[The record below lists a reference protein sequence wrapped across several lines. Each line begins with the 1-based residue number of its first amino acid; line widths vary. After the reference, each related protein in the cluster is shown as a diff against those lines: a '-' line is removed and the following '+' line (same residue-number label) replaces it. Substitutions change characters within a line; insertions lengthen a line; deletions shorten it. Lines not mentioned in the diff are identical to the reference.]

1 VKLLSLR
8 WGAKVLDQAAVQA
21 EEESLCLVIRDLPD
35 EQRKR
40 FYAIAKKKLKDPD
53 TFAVLNYLFVTGLHH
68 FYLGHWLRG
77 TLNLVIFIAGISFI
91 VAGLWQLGLGII
103 VVMSL
108 FEIYALF
115 RSQVIV
121 QDYNNQVIDVTLQRL

>member
-1 VKLLSLR
+1 
-8 WGAKVLDQAAVQA
+8 VLDQAAVQA

>member
-1 VKLLSLR
+1 MLLR

-21 EEESLCLVIRDLPD
+21 EEESLRLAIRDLPD

-53 TFAVLNYLFVTGLHH
+53 TFAVLNYLFITGLHH

-77 TLNLVIFIAGISFI
+77 MTNLVIFIAGISLI
-91 VAGLWQLGLGII
+91 SSGLWTIGLGVI
-103 VVMSL
+103 VGVSAL
-108 FEIYALF
+108 EVYALF
-115 RSQVIV
+115 RSQLIV
-121 QDYNNQVIDVTLQRL
+121 QDYNNQVMRVTLLHL

>member
-1 VKLLSLR
+1 M
-8 WGAKVLDQAAVQA
+8 LDKTEVQA
-21 EEESLCLVIRDLPD
+21 EEESLRLAIRDLPD

-77 TLNLVIFIAGISFI
+77 IINLVVFIGGVSLIAVSY
-91 VAGLWQLGLGII
+91 QL
-103 VVMSL
+103 SR
-108 FEIYALF
+108 A
-115 RSQVIV
+115 
-121 QDYNNQVIDVTLQRL
+121 QRLR